1 MINNFE
7 NLNKGRYN
15 MEKLMWEHLYRVI
28 SDIGSFDFDN
38 KEEAVNRAERLNLL
52 KCNAIVAKFW

>member
-1 MINNFE
+1 M
-7 NLNKGRYN
+7 K
-15 MEKLMWEHLYRVI
+15 KLMWEHLYRVI

-52 KCNAIVAKFW
+52 KCNATVTKFW